1 MKPED
6 HKSPGFLIFCPYHL
20 EVQFGA
26 VEKVH
31 FLIFETTSWGEV
43 IIFPQATAF
52 LLPAIQRFSPCL
64 Q

>member
-31 FLIFETTSWGEV
+31 FNRKVRKEGAKYTKSKL
-43 IIFPQATAF
+43 
-52 LLPAIQRFSPCL
+52 
-64 Q
+64 